1 MHKNNDKIENIPR
14 FLEDF
19 SKRLRNLR
27 EDKGL
32 SRIEFSEKLGLSG
45 PSQISRYEN
54 GVNSPGL
61 EQLVRMAMVLDVDLH
76 WLITGQLAPSTV
88 KIHNALKPYLMAHLN
103 DVFAKLQKLEEQ
115 RQELIVLEQTPE
127 VESRMQQI
135 QDESYKQQLYFK
147 TVWDK
152 VNETLKE
159 YGLEVSVGVNFTLK
173 EKE

>member
-1 MHKNNDKIENIPR
+1 
-14 FLEDF
+14 
-19 SKRLRNLR
+19 
-27 EDKGL
+27 
-32 SRIEFSEKLGLSG
+32 
-45 PSQISRYEN
+45 
-54 GVNSPGL
+54 
-61 EQLVRMAMVLDVDLH
+61 MVLDVDLH